1 MLPLIRYMFVTIVF
15 LIIYITVVAPPLAAV
30 TDRLSI
36 ANDPSGGVS
45 TSVIGNLETVI
56 FVGLP
61 LILLAGI
68 IIIGF
73 IFAFGIRGTSVR

>member
-30 TDRLSI
+30 TERLSI
-36 ANDPSGGVS
+36 ANNPNGGVS

>member
-15 LIIYITVVAPPLAAV
+15 LIIYITVVAPPLAAG

>member
-30 TDRLSI
+30 TNRLSI
-36 ANDPSGGVS
+36 VNDPSGGVS